1 VFGKPYTTRDGAR
14 VNLPFTE
21 ASPSPK
27 SSPFGMPGPAGTH
40 LVNAYSISKWEQEQL
55 VWKAHRDLGLPVIVV
70 RPGPMY
76 GPGSSYGHGGII
88 LAMAR
93 GLVRG
98 IPAASKHYINSSVH
112 VEDVARFACFIAD
125 AQAIGEDYNVVD
137 SSVISYHEF
146 LHYVALLVGR
156 RLRDL
161 WLPLGLAKLI
171 FLLVV
176 HLWTWLERT
185 FGVPRLRVIEPQSAV
200 YIGSSYWISNRKALA
215 SGFSYRYADV
225 RQGLIDTVT
234 WMRDVG
240 WLYSPDAKK
249 RRALLLAPRPKRA
262 PAPAPPPQRDATAP
276 ILSGK

>member
-1 VFGKPYTTRDGAR
+1 
-14 VNLPFTE
+14 
-21 ASPSPK
+21 
-27 SSPFGMPGPAGTH
+27 M
-40 LVNAYSISKWEQEQL
+40 
-55 VWKAHRDLGLPVIVV
+55 
-70 RPGPMY
+70 
-76 GPGSSYGHGGII
+76 
-88 LAMAR
+88 
-93 GLVRG
+93 
-98 IPAASKHYINSSVH
+98 
-112 VEDVARFACFIAD
+112 
-125 AQAIGEDYNVVD
+125 
-137 SSVISYHEF
+137 
-146 LHYVALLVGR
+146 
-156 RLRDL
+156 
-161 WLPLGLAKLI
+161 
-171 FLLVV
+171 V